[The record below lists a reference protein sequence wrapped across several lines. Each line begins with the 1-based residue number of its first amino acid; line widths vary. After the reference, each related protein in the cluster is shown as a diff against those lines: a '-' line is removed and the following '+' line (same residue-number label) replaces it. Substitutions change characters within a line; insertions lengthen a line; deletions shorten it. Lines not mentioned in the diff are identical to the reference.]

1 MDFFSGAKSFFCF
14 SAAVVAAAI
23 AFVVVAAAVAFV
35 LRMMNSIMLPMEVEK
50 LDQLGPIL

>member
-1 MDFFSGAKSFFCF
+1 MKRKKLFLF

-23 AFVVVAAAVAFV
+23 AFVVVAAVAFV

-50 LDQLGPIL
+50 LDALGPIL